1 MQVSYL
7 FSLFVLNIKK
17 KQAKKKNE
25 ANLLSLR
32 LFCAQIWLRWLV
44 EIEKNKK

>member
-17 KQAKKKNE
+17 KTRKKNE

-32 LFCAQIWLRWLV
+32 LFCAQVWLRWLV